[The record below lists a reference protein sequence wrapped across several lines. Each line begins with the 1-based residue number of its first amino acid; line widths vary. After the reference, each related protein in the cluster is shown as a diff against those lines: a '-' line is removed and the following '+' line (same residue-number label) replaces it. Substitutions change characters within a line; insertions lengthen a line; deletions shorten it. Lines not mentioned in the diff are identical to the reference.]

1 MEKLG
6 VITKVDQPTD
16 WCTGIVTAP
25 KPNGKIRISVDLT
38 KVNENFCRETYPL
51 PKIYALFGEIEES
64 TVFTKIDANY
74 CFGRRN

>member
-6 VITKVDQPTD
+6 VIAKVDQPTD

-25 KPNGKIRISVDLT
+25 KPNGKIRRS
-38 KVNENFCRETYPL
+38 TYPF